1 MFMYNFYS
9 IQKEYYQVVVAWHAM
24 DMNHVRLTP
33 QVFHSQRAMEEFRE
47 FIDLLGTF
55 PVNLDES
62 LESLQEKLMTQGVA
76 DDVIEK
82 LEDYWPSLDQ
92 ADMLVWM
99 TPFAWA
105 MTYHGPDGSAQ
116 AWYRDAQ
123 GTERHYDVL
132 SAHPIHAE
140 RAMRRLLVEAL

>member
-1 MFMYNFYS
+1 MYNFYS

-24 DMNHVRLTP
+24 DVNHVRLTP

-76 DDVIEK
+76 DDVIE
-82 LEDYWPSLDQ
+82 
-92 ADMLVWM
+92 
-99 TPFAWA
+99 
-105 MTYHGPDGSAQ
+105 
-116 AWYRDAQ
+116 
-123 GTERHYDVL
+123 
-132 SAHPIHAE
+132 
-140 RAMRRLLVEAL
+140 